1 MLLETSDKSNLRR
14 KLQKNEDKERRS
26 CYLGKKTSKTAKEYS
41 LEAMSAALDCS
52 NLEPKIEDSEIK
64 KKSRHRQ
71 EITLKVSAR

>member
-1 MLLETSDKSNLRR
+1 VLLR
-14 KLQKNEDKERRS
+14 
-26 CYLGKKTSKTAKEYS
+26 KKTSKTAKEYS

-64 KKSRHRQ
+64 KKSRQRQ